1 MKPIQSDIHVPAP
14 LRDRRCG
21 SKPDEC
27 STLAD
32 AIFDGMAVDGMSCLK
47 SCEAVGV
54 PLSLFLRWL
63 NEDPD
68 LAERYAHAREVL
80 IERMAAETLAI
91 ADAPVGLTDRGTM
104 DSGAVQ
110 KQRLQVDTRKWLLS
124 KLAPERYGGRI
135 TNERAKAPGEALRLE
150 ERRLSPEQL
159 RSLTEALIIRSS

>member
-1 MKPIQSDIHVPAP
+1 MDEYAP
-14 LRDRRCG
+14 RNIPTNKAKANSCKATAPRINDPRI
-21 SKPDEC
+21 SSE
-27 STLAD
+27 STGNTA
-32 AIFDGMAVDGMSCLK
+32 AK
-47 SCEAVGV
+47 
-54 PLSLFLRWL
+54 
-63 NEDPD
+63 
-68 LAERYAHAREVL
+68 EVL